1 MTYNSTNK
9 IGFMQG
15 RLSPII
21 NNRIQAFPLTNWENE
36 LKIASQNGFQIIEW
50 TIDYWKYSSNPILA
64 QDAELLSNKL
74 ENHGIKISGVT
85 CDHLMHFPFWRGD
98 GAIVD
103 AIVDDF
109 VNLLKKLICL
119 NVGYVVIPLVDN
131 GAVEDAAQE
140 DFLVQKILSIIENN
154 DLENINILFE
164 SDKSPEA
171 VIEFM
176 EKFEGCHQ
184 IGINYDTGNSAALG
198 YDLESEFE
206 FYGKYIK
213 NIHLKDRKLG
223 GPTVRLG
230 CGEVD
235 FSKLKKMIDV
245 IEYEGYLIF
254 QTARALDGRHL
265 EELIINKDFVFEL
278 MAK

>member
-1 MTYNSTNK
+1 MINNPKNK

-15 RLSPII
+15 RLSPIV
-21 NNRIQAFPLTNWENE
+21 NNRIQAFPLSNWENE
-36 LKIASQNGFQIIEW
+36 LTIASLNGFEIIEW

-64 QDAELLSNKL
+64 QDAELLYNKL

-103 AIVDDF
+103 AIIEEF

-131 GAVEDAAQE
+131 GTVEDAAQE
-140 DFLVQKILSIIENN
+140 DFLVQKIQSIIESN

-164 SDKSPEA
+164 TDKGPRD
-171 VIEFM
+171 VMKFIK
-176 EKFEGCHQ
+176 KFEGYNQ
-184 IGINYDTGNSAALG
+184 IGINYDVGNSAALG
-198 YDLESEFE
+198 YDMESEFQC
-206 FYGKYIK
+206 YGNYIK

-223 GPTVRLG
+223 GSSVRLG
-230 CGEVD
+230 HGNTD
-235 FSKLKKMIDV
+235 FSKFKKLIEF
-245 IEYEGYLIF
+245 IEYEGYFIF
-254 QTARALDGRHL
+254 QTARSSNGRHL
-265 EELIINKDFVFEL
+265 EELNINKDFFLEL
-278 MAK
+278 MV